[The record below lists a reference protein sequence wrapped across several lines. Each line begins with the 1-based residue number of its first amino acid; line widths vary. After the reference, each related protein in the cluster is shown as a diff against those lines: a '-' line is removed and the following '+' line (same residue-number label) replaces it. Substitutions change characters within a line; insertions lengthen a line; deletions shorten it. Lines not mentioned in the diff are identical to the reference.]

1 MKIQNIFLFVILILV
16 NSCSS
21 KEHLKFNDVPIDGHL
36 DKFAGELS
44 KTGFVISDSSIQ
56 NEIILTGK
64 FLNKECNLSVF
75 GTSKN
80 KVAYKVIVE
89 LPHEVNDS
97 LENSFEK
104 IQKLFS
110 STYGGETTR
119 YMQYKHPERLMY
131 NEPRLKRQI
140 MKGDYSRYNNGS
152 GIILMEVQDGFIS
165 ITYLDKMNNEIRKR
179 EKAEED
185 KKENNGEI

>member
-1 MKIQNIFLFVILILV
+1 MKPHNISLFLILILL
-16 NSCSS
+16 NSCVS
-21 KEHLKFNDVPIDGHL
+21 KEHLAFNGLPIDGSI
-36 DKFAGELS
+36 DKFAGELT
-44 KTGFVISDSSIQ
+44 KAGFVISDSTIK
-56 NEIILTGK
+56 NEILLNGK
-64 FLNKECNLSVF
+64 FLNKECKIYVF

-80 KVAYKVIVE
+80 KTVYKVIAE
-89 LPHEVNDS
+89 LPEEVNDS

-104 IQKLFS
+104 IQKLFA

-152 GIILMEVQDGFIS
+152 GIVLMEVQSGFIS
-165 ITYLDKMNNEIRKR
+165 ITYLDRMNNEIRKK

-185 KKENNGEI
+185 KKESNQGI

>member
-1 MKIQNIFLFVILILV
+1 MKTPTIFLFVVIILL
-16 NSCSS
+16 NSCSP
-21 KEHLKFNDVPIDGHL
+21 KEHLLFNDIPIDGHI
-36 DKFAGELS
+36 DAFVGELT
-44 KTGFVISDSSIQ
+44 KTGFIISDSTIK
-56 NEIILTGK
+56 NEIILSGK
-64 FLNKECNLSVF
+64 FLNKDCRISVF

-80 KVAYKVIVE
+80 KMVYKVIAE
-89 LPHEVNDS
+89 LPEEVNDS

-104 IQKLFS
+104 IKKLFS

-152 GIILMEVQDGFIS
+152 GIVLMEVQDGFIT

-179 EKAEED
+179 EKEEED
-185 KKENNGEI
+185 KKESNQGI

>member
-1 MKIQNIFLFVILILV
+1 MKTPTIFLFVVIILL
-16 NSCSS
+16 NSCSP
-21 KEHLKFNDVPIDGHL
+21 KEHLLFNDIPIDGHI
-36 DKFAGELS
+36 DAFVGEITN
-44 KTGFVISDSSIQ
+44 TGFILSDSTMK
-56 NEIILTGK
+56 NEIILSGK
-64 FLNKECNLSVF
+64 FLNKDCRISVF

-80 KVAYKVIVE
+80 KMVYKVIAE
-89 LPHEVNDS
+89 LPEEVNDS

-104 IQKLFS
+104 IKKLFS

-152 GIILMEVQDGFIS
+152 GIVLMEVQDGFIT

-179 EKAEED
+179 EKEEED
-185 KKENNGEI
+185 KKESNQGI